1 MQQLLDS
8 RVMIFMVTTIF
19 FAGTGWMNLQASAQ
33 EVESLGERLD
43 AVAESATVSESSQFI
58 VMEDRLVRLEKA
70 VDKLKENQQQMAF
83 NLGAVCAATG
93 AKCQ

>member
-19 FAGTGWMNLQASAQ
+19 FAGTGWMNLKASAQ

>member
-8 RVMIFMVTTIF
+8 RVMIFLITTIF
-19 FAGTGWMNLQASAQ
+19 FAGTGWMSLQASAQ

-43 AVAESATVSESSQFI
+43 EVAKSATVSENNQFA

>member
-8 RVMIFMVTTIF
+8 RVMIFLITAIF
-19 FAGTGWMNLQASAQ
+19 FAGTGWMSLQASAQ

-43 AVAESATVSESSQFI
+43 AVAKSATVSENSQFV